1 MIQYILHIFQ
11 LSSIYEINLLQQC
24 VPSKPWKQ
32 PDLSWSIFPILRFY
46 FKFKEWAFHRYA
58 LLISGSTTRSM
69 KFLYLIK
76 FMTLHGKCCSLYRRV
91 YEVKS
96 LLSPNILSA
105 GTLAFVYVSSWVLCQ
120 CFRSVTLR
128 KWTSRGH
135 KHTHKVRFFKG
146 GSSWWLKI
154 STLFSEWRV
163 NLIDTNDSE
172 CIFSV
177 HLQTIILAALRTS

>member
-32 PDLSWSIFPILRFY
+32 PDLSWNIFPILRFY

-58 LLISGSTTRSM
+58 LLISRSTTRSM

-128 KWTSRGH
+128 KWTSINTNCLDVTRLKFTILQVPHPRIWHMQKFAILEILQH
-135 KHTHKVRFFKG
+135 KLGWVPIY
-146 GSSWWLKI
+146 S
-154 STLFSEWRV
+154 
-163 NLIDTNDSE
+163 
-172 CIFSV
+172 
-177 HLQTIILAALRTS
+177 